1 MINKKTKTIVAFLMS
16 VIMLFASVVPAYALS
31 SGDNCT
37 FTTKYLDAYYAT
49 GKWKTANG
57 KTHDNQ
63 GQVAL
68 RRIKSTG
75 EPLYCLQ
82 VYKETSGSNATAGN
96 IKNTTVWKDE
106 LTFKAQQGITRVS
119 IWGYPN
125 FDYGYSKDNAQLATQ
140 VLIWEFETGARTDYS
155 TGCNTWAKTIFK
167 NYPYALKCYN
177 EILEA
182 CSSHKSLPDFGIS
195 HIVLK
200 GVGPE
205 YAKTVIDKNGVLNK
219 FTVSCDNSNIVVSQS
234 GNNLT
239 VYAKRSGNLVANLSF
254 TKDKTNINSALA
266 LNGANQIMLYG
277 TLADPVHHTL
287 KVSLT
292 EGVLS
297 INKESEDGI
306 VEGFDFKVKGNG
318 FDKTVTTDKNGKV
331 SLYNMKAG
339 TYTVTEQLKDN
350 QSRYIPQSS
359 KTVIVTGG
367 EESYVS
373 FTNELIKGSAV
384 LNKLDSETNQ
394 NIETKDGIFK
404 VQQWSQKENKYVD
417 YKEMS
422 WVDKWNGYVV
432 YNLTVTADNNGRFR
446 CVEVKAP
453 TGYVTPANLTYDFV
467 IDENNESIRIND
479 GAVLNDAQKAVIHID
494 KNGEMLDSFDFIQT
508 EYGKMYA
515 PVYKNQLLEGTKWEI
530 SALEDIVSN
539 GQKNGEMLDSFD
551 FIQTEYGKMYA
562 PVYKNQL
569 LEGTKWEISALEDI
583 VSNGQTKYKKGDVV
597 ELITT
602 TEKGATSKPLYLGR
616 YLVKEVE
623 TVDGFFIG
631 SSEYEIELGYKGAD
645 INIYT
650 ENITANNERQHF
662 KMNFTKTFE
671 TNEMYPNVEAYKDV
685 VFGVYAAED
694 IKDSN
699 NEVILEKD
707 SLVDCFTKTFETNE
721 MYPNVEAYKDVV
733 FGVYAAE
740 DIKDSNNEVILEKD
754 SLVDCIAIDEDG
766 NGMSDVDFP
775 ANTKWYLQELK
786 TAEGY
791 VLNNTK
797 YEFETKAGDSKNP
810 IIWIDLNEDGTVI
823 ENKWYLQELKTAEGY
838 VLNNTKYEF
847 ETKAG
852 DSKNP
857 IIWIDL
863 NEDGTVIENK
873 VIKASV
879 EFKKFDKAD
888 ENTELIATYG
898 LYRASDNKLLAK
910 ETSTIGEWTS
920 FGEYPFGEYY
930 IQEIESPEGYEKD
943 TEKYPVII
951 DGKNSVETST
961 IGEWTSFGE
970 YPFGEYYI
978 QEIESP
984 EGYEKDTEKYP
995 VIIDGKNSVVQI
1007 KVYNEKTPI
1016 IPVPEEETET
1026 PDIPNTGSTKTM
1038 GIVVLAVCSVGLI
1051 GIVVYLIVSKKS
1063 KTTNLKSK
1071 DDKKMNNN

>member
-16 VIMLFASVVPAYALS
+16 VIMLFASVIPAYALS

-106 LTFKAQQGITRVS
+106 LTLEAQQGITRVS

-140 VLIWEFETGARTDYS
+140 VLIWEFETGARTDCS

-182 CSSHKSLPDFGIS
+182 CSSHNSLPDFGIS

-277 TLADPVHHTL
+277 TLADPVHRNL

-318 FDKTVTTDKNGKV
+318 FDKTVTTDKNGEV
-331 SLYNMKAG
+331 GLYNMEAG

-359 KTVIVTGG
+359 KTVVVTGG

-453 TGYVTPANLTYDFV
+453 TGYVTPTDLTYDFV

-539 GQKNGEMLDSFD
+539 GQ
-551 FIQTEYGKMYA
+551 
-562 PVYKNQL
+562 V
-569 LEGTKWEISALEDI
+569 
-583 VSNGQTKYKKGDVV
+583 KYKKGEVAEVV
-597 ELITT
+597 TT
-602 TEKGATSKPLYLGR
+602 SKNGATSKPLYLGR

-662 KMNFTKTFE
+662 KMN
-671 TNEMYPNVEAYKDV
+671 
-685 VFGVYAAED
+685 
-694 IKDSN
+694 
-699 NEVILEKD
+699 
-707 SLVDCFTKTFETNE
+707 FTKTFETNE

-810 IIWIDLNEDGTVI
+810 IIWIDLNEDGI
-823 ENKWYLQELKTAEGY
+823 
-838 VLNNTKYEF
+838 
-847 ETKAG
+847 
-852 DSKNP
+852 
-857 IIWIDL
+857 
-863 NEDGTVIENK
+863 VIENK

-898 LYRASDNKLLAK
+898 LYRASDDKLLAK
-910 ETSTIGEWTS
+910 
-920 FGEYPFGEYY
+920 
-930 IQEIESPEGYEKD
+930 
-943 TEKYPVII
+943 
-951 DGKNSVETST
+951 ETST

-1016 IPVPEEETET
+1016 IPIPEDETET

>member
-16 VIMLFASVVPAYALS
+16 VIMLFASVIPAYALS

-37 FTTKYLDAYYAT
+37 FTTEYLDAYYAT

-106 LTFKAQQGITRVS
+106 LTLEAQQGITRVS

-140 VLIWEFETGARTDYS
+140 VLIWEFETGARTDCS

-182 CSSHKSLPDFGIS
+182 CSSHNSLPDFGIS

-277 TLADPVHHTL
+277 TLADPVHQNL

-318 FDKTVTTDKNGKV
+318 FDKTVTTDKNGEV
-331 SLYNMKAG
+331 GLYNMEAG

-359 KTVIVTGG
+359 KTVVVTGG

-453 TGYVTPANLTYDFV
+453 TGYVTPTDLTYDFV

-539 GQKNGEMLDSFD
+539 GQ
-551 FIQTEYGKMYA
+551 
-562 PVYKNQL
+562 V
-569 LEGTKWEISALEDI
+569 
-583 VSNGQTKYKKGDVV
+583 KYKKGEVAEVV
-597 ELITT
+597 TT
-602 TEKGATSKPLYLGR
+602 SKNGATSKPLYLGR

-631 SSEYEIELGYKGAD
+631 SSEYEIELDYKGAD

-662 KMNFTKTFE
+662 KMN
-671 TNEMYPNVEAYKDV
+671 
-685 VFGVYAAED
+685 
-694 IKDSN
+694 
-699 NEVILEKD
+699 
-707 SLVDCFTKTFETNE
+707 FTKTFETNE

-810 IIWIDLNEDGTVI
+810 IIWIDLNEDGI
-823 ENKWYLQELKTAEGY
+823 
-838 VLNNTKYEF
+838 
-847 ETKAG
+847 
-852 DSKNP
+852 
-857 IIWIDL
+857 
-863 NEDGTVIENK
+863 VIENK

-898 LYRASDNKLLAK
+898 LYRASDDKLLAK
-910 ETSTIGEWTS
+910 
-920 FGEYPFGEYY
+920 
-930 IQEIESPEGYEKD
+930 
-943 TEKYPVII
+943 
-951 DGKNSVETST
+951 ETST

-1016 IPVPEEETET
+1016 IPIPEDETET

>member
-16 VIMLFASVVPAYALS
+16 VIMLFASVIPAYALS

-106 LTFKAQQGITRVS
+106 LTFKARQGIIKVS

-182 CSSHKSLPDFGIS
+182 CSSHNSLPDFGIS

-277 TLADPVHHTL
+277 TLADPVHQNL

-331 SLYNMKAG
+331 SLYNMEAG

-359 KTVIVTGG
+359 KTVVVTGG

-453 TGYVTPANLTYDFV
+453 TGYVTPTDLTYDFV
-467 IDENNESIRIND
+467 IDENNESIRINN

-539 GQKNGEMLDSFD
+539 GQ
-551 FIQTEYGKMYA
+551 
-562 PVYKNQL
+562 V
-569 LEGTKWEISALEDI
+569 
-583 VSNGQTKYKKGDVV
+583 KYKKGEVAEVV
-597 ELITT
+597 TT
-602 TEKGATSKPLYLGR
+602 SKNGATSKPLYLGR
-616 YLVKEVE
+616 YLVKEVK
-623 TVDGFFIG
+623 TVNGFFIG

-662 KMNFTKTFE
+662 KMN
-671 TNEMYPNVEAYKDV
+671 
-685 VFGVYAAED
+685 
-694 IKDSN
+694 
-699 NEVILEKD
+699 
-707 SLVDCFTKTFETNE
+707 FTKTFETNE

-810 IIWIDLNEDGTVI
+810 IIWIDLNEDGI
-823 ENKWYLQELKTAEGY
+823 
-838 VLNNTKYEF
+838 
-847 ETKAG
+847 
-852 DSKNP
+852 
-857 IIWIDL
+857 
-863 NEDGTVIENK
+863 VIENK

-898 LYRASDNKLLAK
+898 LYRASDDKLLAK
-910 ETSTIGEWTS
+910 
-920 FGEYPFGEYY
+920 
-930 IQEIESPEGYEKD
+930 
-943 TEKYPVII
+943 
-951 DGKNSVETST
+951 ETST

-1016 IPVPEEETET
+1016 IPIPEDETET

-1038 GIVVLAVCSVGLI
+1038 GIIVLTICSVGLI

>member
-16 VIMLFASVVPAYALS
+16 VIMLFASVIPAYALS

-106 LTFKAQQGITRVS
+106 LTLEAQQGITRVS

-140 VLIWEFETGARTDYS
+140 VLIWEFETGARTDCS

-182 CSSHKSLPDFGIS
+182 CSSHNSLPDFGIS

-277 TLADPVHHTL
+277 TLADPVHQNL

-318 FDKTVTTDKNGKV
+318 FDKTVTTDKNGEV
-331 SLYNMKAG
+331 GLYNMEAG

-359 KTVIVTGG
+359 KTVVVTGG

-453 TGYVTPANLTYDFV
+453 TGYVTPTDLTYDFV

-539 GQKNGEMLDSFD
+539 GQ
-551 FIQTEYGKMYA
+551 
-562 PVYKNQL
+562 V
-569 LEGTKWEISALEDI
+569 
-583 VSNGQTKYKKGDVV
+583 KYKKGEVAEVV
-597 ELITT
+597 TT
-602 TEKGATSKPLYLGR
+602 SKNGATSKPLYLGR

-662 KMNFTKTFE
+662 KMN
-671 TNEMYPNVEAYKDV
+671 
-685 VFGVYAAED
+685 
-694 IKDSN
+694 
-699 NEVILEKD
+699 
-707 SLVDCFTKTFETNE
+707 FTKTFETNE

-810 IIWIDLNEDGTVI
+810 IIWIDLNEDGI
-823 ENKWYLQELKTAEGY
+823 
-838 VLNNTKYEF
+838 
-847 ETKAG
+847 
-852 DSKNP
+852 
-857 IIWIDL
+857 
-863 NEDGTVIENK
+863 VIENK

-898 LYRASDNKLLAK
+898 LYRASDDKLLAK
-910 ETSTIGEWTS
+910 
-920 FGEYPFGEYY
+920 
-930 IQEIESPEGYEKD
+930 
-943 TEKYPVII
+943 
-951 DGKNSVETST
+951 ETST

-1016 IPVPEEETET
+1016 IPIPEDETET

>member
-277 TLADPVHHTL
+277 TLADPVHRNL

-331 SLYNMKAG
+331 SLYNIEAG

-350 QSRYIPQSS
+350 QARYIPQSS
-359 KTVIVTGG
+359 KTVAVTGG

-453 TGYVTPANLTYDFV
+453 TGYVTPTDLTYDFV
-467 IDENNESIRIND
+467 IDEHNESIRINN

-539 GQKNGEMLDSFD
+539 GQ
-551 FIQTEYGKMYA
+551 
-562 PVYKNQL
+562 V
-569 LEGTKWEISALEDI
+569 
-583 VSNGQTKYKKGDVV
+583 KYKKGEVV
-597 ELITT
+597 EVVTT
-602 TEKGATSKPLYLGR
+602 SKNGATSKPLYLGR
-616 YLVKEVE
+616 YLVKEVK
-623 TVDGFFIG
+623 TVNGFFIG

-699 NEVILEKD
+699 NEV
-707 SLVDCFTKTFETNE
+707 
-721 MYPNVEAYKDVV
+721 M
-733 FGVYAAE
+733 
-740 DIKDSNNEVILEKD
+740 LEKD

-775 ANTKWYLQELK
+775 ANT
-786 TAEGY
+786 
-791 VLNNTK
+791 
-797 YEFETKAGDSKNP
+797 
-810 IIWIDLNEDGTVI
+810 
-823 ENKWYLQELKTAEGY
+823 KWYLQELKTAEGY

-951 DGKNSVETST
+951 DGKNSV
-961 IGEWTSFGE
+961 
-970 YPFGEYYI
+970 
-978 QEIESP
+978 
-984 EGYEKDTEKYP
+984 
-995 VIIDGKNSVVQI
+995 VQI

-1016 IPVPEEETET
+1016 ISIPEDETET

-1038 GIVVLAVCSVGLI
+1038 GIIVLTICSVGLI
-1051 GIVVYLIVSKKS
+1051 GVAVYIVVYLVIP
-1063 KTTNLKSK
+1063 KTRKGAKLKSK
-1071 DDKKMNNN
+1071 EDKDNQNDE

>member
-205 YAKTVIDKNGVLNK
+205 YAKTVTDKNGVLNK

-277 TLADPVHHTL
+277 TLADPVHRNL

-292 EGVLS
+292 EGVLN

-306 VEGFDFKVKGNG
+306 VEGFDFRVKGNG
-318 FDKTVTTDKNGKV
+318 FDKTVTTDKNGEV
-331 SLYNMKAG
+331 GLYNMEAG

-539 GQKNGEMLDSFD
+539 GQ
-551 FIQTEYGKMYA
+551 
-562 PVYKNQL
+562 
-569 LEGTKWEISALEDI
+569 
-583 VSNGQTKYKKGDVV
+583 TKYKKGDVV

-707 SLVDCFTKTFETNE
+707 SLVDC
-721 MYPNVEAYKDVV
+721 
-733 FGVYAAE
+733 
-740 DIKDSNNEVILEKD
+740 
-754 SLVDCIAIDEDG
+754 IAIDEDG

-775 ANTKWYLQELK
+775 ANT
-786 TAEGY
+786 
-791 VLNNTK
+791 
-797 YEFETKAGDSKNP
+797 
-810 IIWIDLNEDGTVI
+810 
-823 ENKWYLQELKTAEGY
+823 KWYLQELKTAEGY

-898 LYRASDNKLLAK
+898 LYRASDDKLLAK
-910 ETSTIGEWTS
+910 
-920 FGEYPFGEYY
+920 
-930 IQEIESPEGYEKD
+930 
-943 TEKYPVII
+943 
-951 DGKNSVETST
+951 ETST

-1026 PDIPNTGSTKTM
+1026 PDIPNTGSTKTI
-1038 GIVVLAVCSVGLI
+1038 GIVVLAICSVGLI

-1071 DDKKMNNN
+1071 DDKKDE

>member
-16 VIMLFASVVPAYALS
+16 VIMLFASVIPAYALS

-205 YAKTVIDKNGVLNK
+205 YAKTVTDKNGVLNK

-277 TLADPVHHTL
+277 TLADPVHRNL

-331 SLYNMKAG
+331 SLYNMEAG

-359 KTVIVTGG
+359 KTVVVTGG

-453 TGYVTPANLTYDFV
+453 TGYVTPTDLTYDFV

-539 GQKNGEMLDSFD
+539 GQ
-551 FIQTEYGKMYA
+551 
-562 PVYKNQL
+562 V
-569 LEGTKWEISALEDI
+569 
-583 VSNGQTKYKKGDVV
+583 KYKKGEVAEVV
-597 ELITT
+597 TT
-602 TEKGATSKPLYLGR
+602 SKNGATSKPLYLGR

-662 KMNFTKTFE
+662 KMN
-671 TNEMYPNVEAYKDV
+671 
-685 VFGVYAAED
+685 
-694 IKDSN
+694 
-699 NEVILEKD
+699 
-707 SLVDCFTKTFETNE
+707 FTKTFETNE

-823 ENKWYLQELKTAEGY
+823 ENK
-838 VLNNTKYEF
+838 
-847 ETKAG
+847 
-852 DSKNP
+852 
-857 IIWIDL
+857 
-863 NEDGTVIENK
+863 

-898 LYRASDNKLLAK
+898 LYRASDDKLLAK
-910 ETSTIGEWTS
+910 
-920 FGEYPFGEYY
+920 
-930 IQEIESPEGYEKD
+930 
-943 TEKYPVII
+943 
-951 DGKNSVETST
+951 ETST

-1038 GIVVLAVCSVGLI
+1038 GIIVLTICSVGLI
-1051 GIVVYLIVSKKS
+1051 GVAVYIVVYLVIP
-1063 KTTNLKSK
+1063 KTRKGAKLKSK
-1071 DDKKMNNN
+1071 EDKDNQNDE

>member
-82 VYKETSGSNATAGN
+82 VYKETSGSNATTGN

-277 TLADPVHHTL
+277 TLADPVHRNL

-292 EGVLS
+292 EGVLN

-331 SLYNMKAG
+331 SLYNMEAG

-359 KTVIVTGG
+359 KTVVVTGG

-467 IDENNESIRIND
+467 IDEHNESIRINN

-539 GQKNGEMLDSFD
+539 GQ
-551 FIQTEYGKMYA
+551 
-562 PVYKNQL
+562 V
-569 LEGTKWEISALEDI
+569 
-583 VSNGQTKYKKGDVV
+583 KYKKGEVV
-597 ELITT
+597 EVVTT
-602 TEKGATSKPLYLGR
+602 SKNGATSKPLYLGR
-616 YLVKEVE
+616 YLVKEVK
-623 TVDGFFIG
+623 TVNGFFIG

-699 NEVILEKD
+699 NEV
-707 SLVDCFTKTFETNE
+707 
-721 MYPNVEAYKDVV
+721 M
-733 FGVYAAE
+733 
-740 DIKDSNNEVILEKD
+740 LEKD

-775 ANTKWYLQELK
+775 ANT
-786 TAEGY
+786 
-791 VLNNTK
+791 
-797 YEFETKAGDSKNP
+797 
-810 IIWIDLNEDGTVI
+810 
-823 ENKWYLQELKTAEGY
+823 KWYLQELKTAEGY

-951 DGKNSVETST
+951 DGKNSV
-961 IGEWTSFGE
+961 
-970 YPFGEYYI
+970 
-978 QEIESP
+978 
-984 EGYEKDTEKYP
+984 
-995 VIIDGKNSVVQI
+995 VQI

-1016 IPVPEEETET
+1016 IPIPEDETET

-1038 GIVVLAVCSVGLI
+1038 GIIVLTICSVGLI
-1051 GIVVYLIVSKKS
+1051 GVAVYIVVYLVIP
-1063 KTTNLKSK
+1063 KTRKGAKLKSK
-1071 DDKKMNNN
+1071 EDKDNQNDE

>member
-16 VIMLFASVVPAYALS
+16 VIMLFASVIPAYALS

-82 VYKETSGSNATAGN
+82 VYKETSGSNATAGS
-96 IKNTTVWKDE
+96 IEDTSVWHSE
-106 LTFKAQQGITRVS
+106 LTAKGKQGITRAS

-182 CSSHKSLPDFGIS
+182 CSNHKALPDFGVS
-195 HIVLK
+195 QIVLK

-205 YAKTVIDKNGVLNK
+205 YAKTVTDKNGVLSK

-277 TLADPVHHTL
+277 TLADPVHQNL

-306 VEGFDFKVKGNG
+306 VEGFDFRVKGNG
-318 FDKTVTTDKNGKV
+318 FDKTVTTDKNGEV
-331 SLYNMKAG
+331 SLYNMEAG

-359 KTVIVTGG
+359 KTVAVTGG

-422 WVDKWNGYVV
+422 WADKWNGYVV

-494 KNGEMLDSFDFIQT
+494 KNGEMLDSFDFMQT
-508 EYGKMYA
+508 EHGKMYA
-515 PVYKNQLLEGTKWEI
+515 PVYKNQSLAGTKWEI

-539 GQKNGEMLDSFD
+539 GQ
-551 FIQTEYGKMYA
+551 I
-562 PVYKNQL
+562 
-569 LEGTKWEISALEDI
+569 
-583 VSNGQTKYKKGDVV
+583 KYRKGDVV
-597 ELITT
+597 EVITT
-602 TEKGATSKPLYLGR
+602 TEKGTTSKPLYLGR

-645 INIYT
+645 INVYT
-650 ENITANNERQHF
+650 ENIAANNERQHF
-662 KMNFTKTFE
+662 KINFTKTFE
-671 TNEMYPNVEAYKDV
+671 
-685 VFGVYAAED
+685 
-694 IKDSN
+694 I
-699 NEVILEKD
+699 
-707 SLVDCFTKTFETNE
+707 NE

-754 SLVDCIAIDEDG
+754 SLVDCIAIDKDG

-775 ANTKWYLQELK
+775 ANT
-786 TAEGY
+786 
-791 VLNNTK
+791 
-797 YEFETKAGDSKNP
+797 
-810 IIWIDLNEDGTVI
+810 
-823 ENKWYLQELKTAEGY
+823 KWYLQELKTAEGY

-898 LYRASDNKLLAK
+898 LYRASDDKLLAK

-951 DGKNSVETST
+951 DGKNS
-961 IGEWTSFGE
+961 I
-970 YPFGEYYI
+970 
-978 QEIESP
+978 
-984 EGYEKDTEKYP
+984 
-995 VIIDGKNSVVQI
+995 VQI

-1063 KTTNLKSK
+1063 KTANLKSK
-1071 DDKKMNNN
+1071 DDKKDE

>member
-205 YAKTVIDKNGVLNK
+205 YAKTVTDKNGVLNK

-277 TLADPVHHTL
+277 TLADPVHRNL

-292 EGVLS
+292 EGVLN

-306 VEGFDFKVKGNG
+306 VEGFDFRVKGNG

-331 SLYNMKAG
+331 SLYNMEAG

-359 KTVIVTGG
+359 KTVVVTGG

-539 GQKNGEMLDSFD
+539 GQ
-551 FIQTEYGKMYA
+551 
-562 PVYKNQL
+562 V
-569 LEGTKWEISALEDI
+569 
-583 VSNGQTKYKKGDVV
+583 KYKKGEVAEVV
-597 ELITT
+597 TT
-602 TEKGATSKPLYLGR
+602 SKNGATSKPLYLGR

-699 NEVILEKD
+699 NEV
-707 SLVDCFTKTFETNE
+707 
-721 MYPNVEAYKDVV
+721 M
-733 FGVYAAE
+733 
-740 DIKDSNNEVILEKD
+740 LEKD

-775 ANTKWYLQELK
+775 ANT
-786 TAEGY
+786 
-791 VLNNTK
+791 
-797 YEFETKAGDSKNP
+797 
-810 IIWIDLNEDGTVI
+810 
-823 ENKWYLQELKTAEGY
+823 KWYLQELKTAEGY

-898 LYRASDNKLLAK
+898 LYRASDDKLLAK
-910 ETSTIGEWTS
+910 
-920 FGEYPFGEYY
+920 
-930 IQEIESPEGYEKD
+930 
-943 TEKYPVII
+943 
-951 DGKNSVETST
+951 ETST

-1026 PDIPNTGSTKTM
+1026 PDIPNTGSTKTI
-1038 GIVVLAVCSVGLI
+1038 GIVVLAICSVGLI

-1071 DDKKMNNN
+1071 EDKDNQNDE

>member
-16 VIMLFASVVPAYALS
+16 VIMLFASVIPAYALS

-82 VYKETSGSNATAGN
+82 VYKETSGSNATVGN
-96 IKNTTVWKDE
+96 IKDTTVWSDE

-140 VLIWEFETGARTDYS
+140 VLIWEFETGARTDCS

-277 TLADPVHHTL
+277 TLADPVHRNL

-318 FDKTVTTDKNGKV
+318 FDKTVTTDKNGEV
-331 SLYNMKAG
+331 GLYNMEAG

-359 KTVIVTGG
+359 KTVVVTGG

-453 TGYVTPANLTYDFV
+453 TGYVTPTDLTYDFV

-539 GQKNGEMLDSFD
+539 GQ
-551 FIQTEYGKMYA
+551 
-562 PVYKNQL
+562 V
-569 LEGTKWEISALEDI
+569 
-583 VSNGQTKYKKGDVV
+583 KYKKGEVAEVV
-597 ELITT
+597 TT
-602 TEKGATSKPLYLGR
+602 SKNGATSKPLYLGR

-662 KMNFTKTFE
+662 KMN
-671 TNEMYPNVEAYKDV
+671 
-685 VFGVYAAED
+685 
-694 IKDSN
+694 
-699 NEVILEKD
+699 
-707 SLVDCFTKTFETNE
+707 FTKTFETNE

-810 IIWIDLNEDGTVI
+810 IIWIDLNEDGI
-823 ENKWYLQELKTAEGY
+823 
-838 VLNNTKYEF
+838 
-847 ETKAG
+847 
-852 DSKNP
+852 
-857 IIWIDL
+857 
-863 NEDGTVIENK
+863 VIENK

-898 LYRASDNKLLAK
+898 LYRASDDKLLAK
-910 ETSTIGEWTS
+910 
-920 FGEYPFGEYY
+920 
-930 IQEIESPEGYEKD
+930 
-943 TEKYPVII
+943 
-951 DGKNSVETST
+951 ETST

-1016 IPVPEEETET
+1016 IPIPEDETET

>member
-82 VYKETSGSNATAGN
+82 VYKETSGSNATAGS
-96 IKNTTVWKDE
+96 IEDTSVWNDE
-106 LTFKAQQGITRVS
+106 LTSKAKQGITKVS

-205 YAKTVIDKNGVLNK
+205 YAKTVTDKNGVLNK

-277 TLADPVHHTL
+277 TLADPVHRNL

-331 SLYNMKAG
+331 SLYNMEAG

-359 KTVIVTGG
+359 KTVVVTGG

-453 TGYVTPANLTYDFV
+453 TGYVTPTDLTYDFV
-467 IDENNESIRIND
+467 IDEHNESIRINN

-539 GQKNGEMLDSFD
+539 GQ
-551 FIQTEYGKMYA
+551 
-562 PVYKNQL
+562 V
-569 LEGTKWEISALEDI
+569 
-583 VSNGQTKYKKGDVV
+583 KYKKGDVV

-707 SLVDCFTKTFETNE
+707 SLVDC
-721 MYPNVEAYKDVV
+721 
-733 FGVYAAE
+733 
-740 DIKDSNNEVILEKD
+740 
-754 SLVDCIAIDEDG
+754 IAIDEDG

-775 ANTKWYLQELK
+775 ANT
-786 TAEGY
+786 
-791 VLNNTK
+791 
-797 YEFETKAGDSKNP
+797 
-810 IIWIDLNEDGTVI
+810 
-823 ENKWYLQELKTAEGY
+823 KWYLQELKTAEGY

-898 LYRASDNKLLAK
+898 LYRASDDKLLAK
-910 ETSTIGEWTS
+910 
-920 FGEYPFGEYY
+920 
-930 IQEIESPEGYEKD
+930 
-943 TEKYPVII
+943 
-951 DGKNSVETST
+951 ETST

-1026 PDIPNTGSTKTM
+1026 PDIPNTGSTKTI
-1038 GIVVLAVCSVGLI
+1038 GIIVLTICSVGLI
-1051 GIVVYLIVSKKS
+1051 GVAVYIVVYLVIP
-1063 KTTNLKSK
+1063 KTRKGAKLKSK
-1071 DDKKMNNN
+1071 EDKDNQNDE

>member
-82 VYKETSGSNATAGN
+82 VYKETSGSNATAGS
-96 IKNTTVWKDE
+96 IKDTSVWNDE
-106 LTFKAQQGITRVS
+106 LTSKAKQGITRVL

-140 VLIWEFETGARTDYS
+140 VLIWEFETGARSDYS

-182 CSSHKSLPDFGIS
+182 CKKHSTKPSFNTSQ
-195 HIVLK
+195 IVLK

-205 YAKTVIDKNGVLNK
+205 YAKIVTDKNGVLNK

-292 EGVLS
+292 EGVLN

-359 KTVIVTGG
+359 KTVVVTGG

-453 TGYVTPANLTYDFV
+453 TGYVTPTDLTYDFV
-467 IDENNESIRIND
+467 IDEHNESIRIND

-539 GQKNGEMLDSFD
+539 GQ
-551 FIQTEYGKMYA
+551 
-562 PVYKNQL
+562 V
-569 LEGTKWEISALEDI
+569 
-583 VSNGQTKYKKGDVV
+583 KYKKGDVV

-707 SLVDCFTKTFETNE
+707 SLVDC
-721 MYPNVEAYKDVV
+721 
-733 FGVYAAE
+733 
-740 DIKDSNNEVILEKD
+740 
-754 SLVDCIAIDEDG
+754 IAIDEDG

-775 ANTKWYLQELK
+775 ANT
-786 TAEGY
+786 
-791 VLNNTK
+791 
-797 YEFETKAGDSKNP
+797 
-810 IIWIDLNEDGTVI
+810 
-823 ENKWYLQELKTAEGY
+823 KWYLQELKTAEGY

-898 LYRASDNKLLAK
+898 LYRASDDKLLAK
-910 ETSTIGEWTS
+910 
-920 FGEYPFGEYY
+920 
-930 IQEIESPEGYEKD
+930 
-943 TEKYPVII
+943 
-951 DGKNSVETST
+951 ETST

-1026 PDIPNTGSTKTM
+1026 PDIPNTGSTKTI
-1038 GIVVLAVCSVGLI
+1038 GIVVLAICSVGLI
-1051 GIVVYLIVSKKS
+1051 GIVVYLVIP
-1063 KTTNLKSK
+1063 KTRKGAKLKSK
-1071 DDKKMNNN
+1071 EDKDNQNDE

>member
-277 TLADPVHHTL
+277 TLADPVHRNL

-331 SLYNMKAG
+331 SLYNIEAG

-350 QSRYIPQSS
+350 QARYIPQSS
-359 KTVIVTGG
+359 KTVAVTGG

-453 TGYVTPANLTYDFV
+453 TGYVTPTDLTYDFV
-467 IDENNESIRIND
+467 IDEHNESIRINN

-539 GQKNGEMLDSFD
+539 GQ
-551 FIQTEYGKMYA
+551 
-562 PVYKNQL
+562 V
-569 LEGTKWEISALEDI
+569 
-583 VSNGQTKYKKGDVV
+583 KYKKGEVV
-597 ELITT
+597 EVVTT
-602 TEKGATSKPLYLGR
+602 SKNGATSKPLYLGR
-616 YLVKEVE
+616 YLVKEVK
-623 TVDGFFIG
+623 TVNGFFIG

-699 NEVILEKD
+699 NEV
-707 SLVDCFTKTFETNE
+707 
-721 MYPNVEAYKDVV
+721 M
-733 FGVYAAE
+733 
-740 DIKDSNNEVILEKD
+740 LEKD

-775 ANTKWYLQELK
+775 ANT
-786 TAEGY
+786 
-791 VLNNTK
+791 
-797 YEFETKAGDSKNP
+797 
-810 IIWIDLNEDGTVI
+810 
-823 ENKWYLQELKTAEGY
+823 KWYLQELKTAEGY

-951 DGKNSVETST
+951 DGKNSV
-961 IGEWTSFGE
+961 
-970 YPFGEYYI
+970 
-978 QEIESP
+978 
-984 EGYEKDTEKYP
+984 
-995 VIIDGKNSVVQI
+995 VQI

-1016 IPVPEEETET
+1016 IPIPEDETET

-1038 GIVVLAVCSVGLI
+1038 GIIVLTICSVGLI
-1051 GIVVYLIVSKKS
+1051 GVAVYIVVYLVIP
-1063 KTTNLKSK
+1063 KTRKGAKLKSK
-1071 DDKKMNNN
+1071 EDKDNQNDE

>member
-182 CSSHKSLPDFGIS
+182 CNKHSTKPSFNTSQ
-195 HIVLK
+195 IVLK

-205 YAKTVIDKNGVLNK
+205 YAKTVTDKNGVLSK

-318 FDKTVTTDKNGKV
+318 FDKTVTTDKNGEV
-331 SLYNMKAG
+331 GLYNMEAG

-539 GQKNGEMLDSFD
+539 GQ
-551 FIQTEYGKMYA
+551 
-562 PVYKNQL
+562 V
-569 LEGTKWEISALEDI
+569 
-583 VSNGQTKYKKGDVV
+583 KYKKGEVV
-597 ELITT
+597 EVVTT
-602 TEKGATSKPLYLGR
+602 SKNGATSKPLYLGR
-616 YLVKEVE
+616 YLVKEVK
-623 TVDGFFIG
+623 TVNGFFIG

-707 SLVDCFTKTFETNE
+707 SLVDC
-721 MYPNVEAYKDVV
+721 
-733 FGVYAAE
+733 
-740 DIKDSNNEVILEKD
+740 
-754 SLVDCIAIDEDG
+754 IAIDEDG

-791 VLNNTK
+791 ILNDTK
-797 YEFETKAGDSKNP
+797 YEFETKAKDSN
-810 IIWIDLNEDGTVI
+810 
-823 ENKWYLQELKTAEGY
+823 
-838 VLNNTKYEF
+838 
-847 ETKAG
+847 
-852 DSKNP
+852 SP

-910 ETSTIGEWTS
+910 
-920 FGEYPFGEYY
+920 
-930 IQEIESPEGYEKD
+930 K
-943 TEKYPVII
+943 
-951 DGKNSVETST
+951 TST

-1026 PDIPNTGSTKTM
+1026 PDIPNTGSTKTI
-1038 GIVVLAVCSVGLI
+1038 GIVVLAICSVGLI

-1071 DDKKMNNN
+1071 DDKKDE

>member
-16 VIMLFASVVPAYALS
+16 VIMLFASVIPAYALS

-96 IKNTTVWKDE
+96 IKNTTVWRDE
-106 LTFKAQQGITRVS
+106 LTFTAQQGIIRVL

-140 VLIWEFETGARTDYS
+140 VLIWEFETGARTDCS

-167 NYPYALKCYN
+167 NYPYALRCYN

-182 CSSHKSLPDFGIS
+182 CSSHTSLPDFGIS

-277 TLADPVHHTL
+277 TLADPVHRNL

-292 EGVLS
+292 EGVLN

-306 VEGFDFKVKGNG
+306 VEGFDFRVKGNG
-318 FDKTVTTDKNGKV
+318 FDKTVTTDKNGEV
-331 SLYNMKAG
+331 GLYNMEAG

-359 KTVIVTGG
+359 KTVVVTGG

-453 TGYVTPANLTYDFV
+453 TGYVTPTDLTYDFV
-467 IDENNESIRIND
+467 IDEHNESIRINN

-539 GQKNGEMLDSFD
+539 GQ
-551 FIQTEYGKMYA
+551 
-562 PVYKNQL
+562 V
-569 LEGTKWEISALEDI
+569 
-583 VSNGQTKYKKGDVV
+583 KYKKGEVAEVV
-597 ELITT
+597 TT
-602 TEKGATSKPLYLGR
+602 SKNGATSKPLYLGR

-662 KMNFTKTFE
+662 KMN
-671 TNEMYPNVEAYKDV
+671 
-685 VFGVYAAED
+685 
-694 IKDSN
+694 
-699 NEVILEKD
+699 
-707 SLVDCFTKTFETNE
+707 FTKTFETNE

-810 IIWIDLNEDGTVI
+810 IIWIDLNEDGI
-823 ENKWYLQELKTAEGY
+823 
-838 VLNNTKYEF
+838 
-847 ETKAG
+847 
-852 DSKNP
+852 
-857 IIWIDL
+857 
-863 NEDGTVIENK
+863 VIENK

-898 LYRASDNKLLAK
+898 LYRASDDKLLAK
-910 ETSTIGEWTS
+910 
-920 FGEYPFGEYY
+920 
-930 IQEIESPEGYEKD
+930 
-943 TEKYPVII
+943 
-951 DGKNSVETST
+951 ETST

-1016 IPVPEEETET
+1016 IPIPEDETET

>member
-182 CSSHKSLPDFGIS
+182 CNKHSTKPSFNTSQ
-195 HIVLK
+195 IVLK

-205 YAKTVIDKNGVLNK
+205 YAKTVTDKNGVLSK

-331 SLYNMKAG
+331 SLYNMEAG

-359 KTVIVTGG
+359 KTVVVTGG

-453 TGYVTPANLTYDFV
+453 TGYVTPTDLTYDFV
-467 IDENNESIRIND
+467 IDEHNESIRINN

-539 GQKNGEMLDSFD
+539 GQ
-551 FIQTEYGKMYA
+551 
-562 PVYKNQL
+562 V
-569 LEGTKWEISALEDI
+569 
-583 VSNGQTKYKKGDVV
+583 KYKKGEVAEVV
-597 ELITT
+597 TT
-602 TEKGATSKPLYLGR
+602 SKNGATSKPLYLGR

-662 KMNFTKTFE
+662 KMN
-671 TNEMYPNVEAYKDV
+671 
-685 VFGVYAAED
+685 
-694 IKDSN
+694 
-699 NEVILEKD
+699 
-707 SLVDCFTKTFETNE
+707 FTKTFETNE

-823 ENKWYLQELKTAEGY
+823 ENK
-838 VLNNTKYEF
+838 
-847 ETKAG
+847 
-852 DSKNP
+852 
-857 IIWIDL
+857 
-863 NEDGTVIENK
+863 

-898 LYRASDNKLLAK
+898 LYRASDDKLLAK
-910 ETSTIGEWTS
+910 
-920 FGEYPFGEYY
+920 
-930 IQEIESPEGYEKD
+930 
-943 TEKYPVII
+943 
-951 DGKNSVETST
+951 ETST

-1026 PDIPNTGSTKTM
+1026 PDIPNTGSTKTI
-1038 GIVVLAVCSVGLI
+1038 GIVVLAICSVGLI

-1071 DDKKMNNN
+1071 DDKKDE

>member
-277 TLADPVHHTL
+277 TLADPVHRNL

-331 SLYNMKAG
+331 SLYNIEAG

-350 QSRYIPQSS
+350 QARYIPQSS
-359 KTVIVTGG
+359 KTVAVTGG
-367 EESYVS
+367 KESYVS

-453 TGYVTPANLTYDFV
+453 TGYVTPTDLTYDFV
-467 IDENNESIRIND
+467 IDEHNESIRINN

-539 GQKNGEMLDSFD
+539 GQ
-551 FIQTEYGKMYA
+551 
-562 PVYKNQL
+562 V
-569 LEGTKWEISALEDI
+569 
-583 VSNGQTKYKKGDVV
+583 KYKKGEVV
-597 ELITT
+597 EVVTT
-602 TEKGATSKPLYLGR
+602 SKNGATSKPLYLGR
-616 YLVKEVE
+616 YLVKEVK
-623 TVDGFFIG
+623 TVNGFFIG

-662 KMNFTKTFE
+662 KMN
-671 TNEMYPNVEAYKDV
+671 
-685 VFGVYAAED
+685 
-694 IKDSN
+694 
-699 NEVILEKD
+699 
-707 SLVDCFTKTFETNE
+707 FTKTFETNE

-810 IIWIDLNEDGTVI
+810 IIWIDLNEDGI
-823 ENKWYLQELKTAEGY
+823 
-838 VLNNTKYEF
+838 
-847 ETKAG
+847 
-852 DSKNP
+852 
-857 IIWIDL
+857 
-863 NEDGTVIENK
+863 VIENK

-898 LYRASDNKLLAK
+898 LYRASDDKLLAK
-910 ETSTIGEWTS
+910 
-920 FGEYPFGEYY
+920 
-930 IQEIESPEGYEKD
+930 
-943 TEKYPVII
+943 
-951 DGKNSVETST
+951 ETST

>member
-16 VIMLFASVVPAYALS
+16 VIMLFASVIPAYALS

-106 LTFKAQQGITRVS
+106 LTLEAQQGITRVS

-182 CSSHKSLPDFGIS
+182 CSSHNSLPDFGIS

-277 TLADPVHHTL
+277 TLADPVHRNL

-292 EGVLS
+292 EGVLN

-318 FDKTVTTDKNGKV
+318 FDKTVTTDKNGEV
-331 SLYNMKAG
+331 GLYNMEAG

-359 KTVIVTGG
+359 KTVVVTGG

-453 TGYVTPANLTYDFV
+453 TGYVTPTDLTYDFV
-467 IDENNESIRIND
+467 IDEHNESIRINN

-539 GQKNGEMLDSFD
+539 GQ
-551 FIQTEYGKMYA
+551 
-562 PVYKNQL
+562 V
-569 LEGTKWEISALEDI
+569 
-583 VSNGQTKYKKGDVV
+583 KYKKGEVAEVV
-597 ELITT
+597 TT
-602 TEKGATSKPLYLGR
+602 SKNGATSKPLYLGR

-662 KMNFTKTFE
+662 KMN
-671 TNEMYPNVEAYKDV
+671 
-685 VFGVYAAED
+685 
-694 IKDSN
+694 
-699 NEVILEKD
+699 
-707 SLVDCFTKTFETNE
+707 FTKTFETNE

-810 IIWIDLNEDGTVI
+810 IIWIDLNEDGI
-823 ENKWYLQELKTAEGY
+823 
-838 VLNNTKYEF
+838 
-847 ETKAG
+847 
-852 DSKNP
+852 
-857 IIWIDL
+857 
-863 NEDGTVIENK
+863 VIENK

-898 LYRASDNKLLAK
+898 LYRASDDKLLAK
-910 ETSTIGEWTS
+910 
-920 FGEYPFGEYY
+920 
-930 IQEIESPEGYEKD
+930 
-943 TEKYPVII
+943 
-951 DGKNSVETST
+951 ETST

-1016 IPVPEEETET
+1016 IPIPEDETET